1 MVRKRY
7 VALILPS
14 GGAPLMVRP
23 ASGTACILLRML
35 SHSVCISQ
43 NPFAGL
49 AAFSH
54 PGEKKSPIEHSI
66 ESG

>member
-23 ASGTACILLRML
+23 ASGAACILLRML

-43 NPFAGL
+43 NPFAGCGC
-49 AAFSH
+49 FFTSRR
-54 PGEKKSPIEHSI
+54 EKIPH
-66 ESG
+66 

>member
-23 ASGTACILLRML
+23 ASGAACVLLRML
-35 SHSVCISQ
+35 SRSVCISQ
-43 NPFAGL
+43 NPFAGC
-49 AAFSH
+49 FFTSRQ
-54 PGEKKSPIEHSI
+54 EKSPIEHSI

>member
-1 MVRKRY
+1 
-7 VALILPS
+7 
-14 GGAPLMVRP
+14 MVRP
-23 ASGTACILLRML
+23 ASGAACILLRML